1 MFKKFS
7 VGLIVFLCCV
17 TVLFAGRTFSRGSS
31 SSSRSFSRGTSSHS
45 SSHSFSHGSSHS
57 TPHVPHISHTPHSTP
72 SSSSHSSWSH
82 TSKPSTTTKTT
93 TTRTT
98 PRTTPTSTRS
108 YSHSTVNHHH
118 YSSSP
123 SIPFFYVPWWS
134 HPTHTNTTVVVDGRT
149 GVSQPVVVQREYQFS
164 WVRTLM
170 LVLIIGVIT
179 VAIIAVVR
187 NH

>member
-98 PRTTPTSTRS
+98 PTSTRS

-149 GVSQPVVVQREYQFS
+149 GVSQPVVVQQEYQFS

>member
-98 PRTTPTSTRS
+98 PTSTRS